1 MNSKPRQPL
10 KMGLIFA
17 ILAVSSLAATSTI
30 GLKLQQTPLR
40 LVLQPEST
48 RVRSYPVGNRPNPR
62 SPVSRCDRPLECSHI
77 RYHPW

>member
-30 GLKLQQTPLR
+30 GSEIATNSPALGAATGKHARAKLSRRESPKPPIASLKM
-40 LVLQPEST
+40 
-48 RVRSYPVGNRPNPR
+48 RSSAGM
-62 SPVSRCDRPLECSHI
+62 LSH
-77 RYHPW
+77 